1 MATLKIAFDI
11 CYAAEV
17 KQVTV
22 LTLLDISTAFST
34 IDYSKLLQCLSYTY
48 SITNTALQ
56 SDSLSLLDFLL
67 LSIFKVNNQL
77 NRCCNNLCRKV
88 L

>member
-17 KQVTV
+17 EQVTV

-34 IDYSKLLQCLSYTY
+34 IDYSKLQQCLSYTY
-48 SITNTALQ
+48 SITNTTLQ

-77 NRCCNNLCRKV
+77 NRCCTNLCRKV